1 MALPPYMVP
10 ATQIRDHYADIL
22 FRTIQVKSEDLM
34 NPSFL
39 PYTSY
44 IVARHT
50 FVDELQ
56 ELLEAVQDLVGVE
69 DPDEWLRSYS

>member
-10 ATQIRDHYADIL
+10 ATQIRDHYADVL
-22 FRTIQVKSEDLM
+22 FRTIQVKPEDLM
-34 NPSFL
+34 HPSFL

-69 DPDEWLRSYS
+69 DPDEWLRCYS